1 MSSLNPRADRRP
13 NRPES
18 SKNDLSTLL
27 QQMVTM
33 RDGLL
38 AAQAEMTSTE
48 LVGQAG
54 GGLVTV
60 TVRGTGEV
68 VAVRLDPAIV
78 GHDLPELEDLILTAM
93 RNAQEA
99 ARAFG
104 EQLAQPIL
112 PS

>member
-1 MSSLNPRADRRP
+1 MASLDDRTSPRP

-18 SKNDLSTLL
+18 SKTDLSTLL
-27 QQMVTM
+27 QQVVSM

-48 LVGQAG
+48 LTGQAG

-60 TVRGTGEV
+60 TIRGTGEV

-78 GHDLPELEDLILTAM
+78 GHDLPELEDLILTAI
-93 RNAQEA
+93 RNAQQA
-99 ARAFG
+99 AQALG
-104 EQLAQPIL
+104 EQLAQPL
-112 PS
+112 MPT